1 MTQTTI
7 ARAKLE
13 PAYRSHSAL
22 RLRRTPESM
31 TRSTSTRWIGSRD
44 RRSVRSPL
52 ARHDAART
60 ADLLRVLL
68 AKEEH
73 RWPDRK
79 LRLAERWRAGLER

>member
-52 ARHDAART
+52 RST
-60 ADLLRVLL
+60 
-68 AKEEH
+68 
-73 RWPDRK
+73 
-79 LRLAERWRAGLER
+79 